1 MKKILISMTI
11 MMLTTAAQ
19 AGGIVLLSEKTVPL
33 TVDISTTKVKL
44 SVADYSSP
52 VVKVLVPDLADVT
65 VLDHR
70 NTGEGAPCMAT
81 YDTLEPMDVI
91 QDNPSIEEIPM
102 TIKLEKIVS
111 EDFSNNVCHVTL
123 SETITSNIRGFE
135 FNHYKSHYIGTRHI
149 DDCK

>member
-1 MKKILISMTI
+1 MKRLLITTI
-11 MMLTTAAQ
+11 ITVLASVAQ
-19 AGGIVLLSEKTVPL
+19 AGGTVVLSEKTVPL

-44 SVADYSSP
+44 SVADYSFP

-81 YDTLEPMDVI
+81 YDTLEPLDVI

-111 EDFSNNVCHVTL
+111 EDFSGNTCHVTL
-123 SETITSNIRGFE
+123 SETITGNIRGFE
-135 FNHYKSHYIGTRHI
+135 FSHYKSHYIGTRHI